1 MNAANLHGFAQC
13 ERVTQELRNALVS
26 LGVPGKSI
34 LVDRWIQFSNGRRM
48 DADLLVIGDNG
59 SQIVAQFEV
68 KTGMDAFG
76 RACLTLR
83 DLPRLHPC
91 CVVTVDPHGEIL
103 VSAIS
108 KLRVPEWIPIS
119 DAKLMRELLEGL
131 YEESD
136 AAIEATKKRTMVASA
151 LESARLYVG
160 IGGLV
165 AILLLGALEFFG
177 HEFSWQFY
185 SLVFVLLA
193 LFAAMSGYV
202 IHLKVGDN
210 EITIGRLQSNQDLS
224 SESKRAGLA
233 LKKGDVV

>member
-1 MNAANLHGFAQC
+1 MNTDELC
-13 ERVTQELRNALVS
+13 MKDIRVKQELKKALIAA
-26 LGVPGKSI
+26 GVPEESI
-34 LVDRWIQFSNGRRM
+34 LVDKWIQLSDGRRAQ
-48 DADLLVIGDNG
+48 ADMLVVRNDEEKV
-59 SQIVAQFEV
+59 VAQFEV
-68 KTGMDAFG
+68 KFGGDPFG

-83 DLPRLHPC
+83 TLTRLYPC
-91 CVVTVDPHGEIL
+91 YVVTEAARGEIL

-136 AAIEATKKRTMVASA
+136 AAIEATKKRTMVASV

-160 IGGLV
+160 IGGLI
-165 AILLLGALEFFG
+165 AILFLGALELFG
-177 HEFSWQFY
+177 HEFSWQLY

-202 IHLKVGDN
+202 IHLKVGDK
-210 EITIGRLQSNQDLS
+210 EIIIGRPPSNQDLS
-224 SESKRAGLA
+224 SESKRTGLA
-233 LKKGDVV
+233 LKKGDAV

>member
-1 MNAANLHGFAQC
+1 MTTANLRGFAQG

-26 LGVPGKSI
+26 LGVPEKSI
-34 LVDRWIQFSNGRRM
+34 LVDRWIQFSDGRRM

-108 KLRVPEWIPIS
+108 KSRVPEWIPIS
-119 DAKLMRELLEGL
+119 DVQLMRELLEDL

-136 AAIEATKKRTMVASA
+136 VAMEAKQKRTMAASV
-151 LESARLYVG
+151 LDSTRLYVG
-160 IGGLV
+160 IGGLI
-165 AILLLGALEFFG
+165 AILLLGAFELFG
-177 HEFSWQFY
+177 HEFSWQLY

-193 LFAAMSGYV
+193 VFAAMSGYV
-202 IHLKVGDN
+202 IHLKIGDK
-210 EITIGRLQSNQDLS
+210 EFTIGRLQSNQDLS
-224 SESKRAGLA
+224 AESKRAGLA
-233 LKKGDVV
+233 LKKGDVE